1 MMETPTAPGAGGR
14 EVMIEVD
21 HLTRYYGDM
30 PAVQDISFKAFK
42 GEIIGFLGP
51 NGAGKTTAMRIITG
65 YMPPTSGNVTV
76 AGHNVLADSMAARRH
91 LGYLPESTPLY
102 TDMTVSAYLDY
113 MARLRDVGDRQGA
126 VQRAMAMTQVEHRAD
141 DLIGHL
147 SKGFRQRVGI
157 AQALVHDPD
166 VIILDEPTIGLDPR
180 QIIGVRTLI
189 DELGGERT
197 IVLST
202 HILAEAQ
209 QICDRVL
216 IINRGRIVAEDT
228 PEELRGRL
236 AGGERIR
243 VRLSPALDTETAKAA
258 LAAVQGVDVVEPAGD
273 GLFNV
278 TAAAGTNA
286 RPDIAETIVGRGWP
300 LLELT
305 PVGMTLEEIFL
316 ELTTT
321 DQEAMELDDQ
331 EAMDGDVAEEADDE

>member
-1 MMETPTAPGAGGR
+1 
-14 EVMIEVD
+14 
-21 HLTRYYGDM
+21 
-30 PAVQDISFKAFK
+30 
-42 GEIIGFLGP
+42 
-51 NGAGKTTAMRIITG
+51 
-65 YMPPTSGNVTV
+65 
-76 AGHNVLADSMAARRH
+76 
-91 LGYLPESTPLY
+91 
-102 TDMTVSAYLDY
+102 
-113 MARLRDVGDRQGA
+113 
-126 VQRAMAMTQVEHRAD
+126 
-141 DLIGHL
+141 
-147 SKGFRQRVGI
+147 
-157 AQALVHDPD
+157 
-166 VIILDEPTIGLDPR
+166 LDPR